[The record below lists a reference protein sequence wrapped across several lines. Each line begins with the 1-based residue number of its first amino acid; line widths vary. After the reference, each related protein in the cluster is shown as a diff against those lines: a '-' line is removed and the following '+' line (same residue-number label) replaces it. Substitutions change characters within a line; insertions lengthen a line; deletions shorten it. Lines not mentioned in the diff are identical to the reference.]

1 MARDRKRAKQRQRR
15 AAQRQPQPARA
26 GRARREE
33 RAAPSPP
40 AADEPDVVEAP
51 DAPDVVE
58 AADEAE
64 VVEATED
71 RADADSTIPDLEH
84 GSAGADIAKAAI
96 AAGAVD
102 PDEVREEL
110 EADVG
115 RRPEEGEVYAD
126 ELGDDEGEV
135 ASDGG
140 AASAAVG
147 RPARRERAR
156 VERRGGNR
164 VTIFLRNSWEELKRV
179 QWPDRRQVAQ
189 ATAVVVVFVIVI
201 GLFLGGA
208 DYVFSKL
215 VDAII

>member
-33 RAAPSPP
+33 RAAPTPP
-40 AADEPDVVEAP
+40 AADEPDVVEAADEP
-51 DAPDVVE
+51 GVVE
-58 AADEAE
+58 AADEPE
-64 VVEATED
+64 IVEATED
-71 RADADSTIPDLEH
+71 RPDADHTIPDLEH
-84 GSAGADIAKAAI
+84 GSAEADIAKAAI
-96 AAGAVD
+96 AAGSVD

-110 EADVG
+110 EADIR
-115 RRPEEGEVYAD
+115 RRPEGEVYAD

-135 ASDGG
+135 VSDGA

-164 VTIFLRNSWEELKRV
+164 VTTFLRNSWEELKRV
-179 QWPDRRQVAQ
+179 QWPDRRHVAQ
-189 ATAVVVVFVIVI
+189 ATTVVVVFVIVI